1 MIWFFLGGMI
11 AGSVGT
17 FMLAGWW
24 ARKRGL
30 NETGHKDKNS
40 TDCRG

>member
-1 MIWFFLGGMI
+1 MIWFFLGGMV

-30 NETGHKDKNS
+30 DGRGVHEKENGTGN
-40 TDCRG
+40 